1 VCVKERAKRETRERR
16 AQFRGRPATPDPLP
30 LLSPSPPPLQDTKG
44 KPARARRTGL
54 LLPLLIG
61 VAFLGLY
68 THAAKPARAGVSDGG
83 GAASARASL
92 VASRAL
98 AAGGAR
104 TQVAAAAGAAPL
116 SPPPPAVVVGGVVVE
131 SAVKAV
137 PVAAETAAVK
147 AAAAAVTP
155 VAAVPVA
162 HPEPG
167 AAGAA
172 GAADAAAVDPAALAG
187 IVESART
194 RLEVAA
200 GGAAG
205 AAAAAAAVA
214 DAPLDSP
221 PWPPLPAESVALIA
235 STLRDAVA
243 TGPPPPGAP
252 RAERRRLAV
261 RAAMAHAWAGY
272 VKYAWG
278 ADELAPVSKRGYETF
293 CSLGATLVDALD
305 TLKIMGFDAE
315 FERAKDWV
323 VAGEAGGLAF
333 DRDCSVSAFE
343 ATIRVV
349 GGLLAAAD
357 LAPASRPALVSRAEA
372 LAGRLLKA
380 YDTPLGFPRSAVNLK
395 TGAATTPSWI
405 GGGQAALLAEI
416 GTVQLE
422 LLKLAEATGKRA
434 YADAAERIVAELHAR
449 HPGAGLLPI
458 YVRLE
463 DAAASGPLTQGGM
476 SDSYYEYLLKAWL
489 LKGKSGRSA
498 GLYRDMWVAAM
509 DDTLARLVASHPADG
524 RVYVGELAGGGGK
537 LVGKMEHLACFLPA
551 NLALGV
557 LEGAV
562 TGDKADRYT
571 AAAKG
576 LTETCYRMYASQPT
590 GLAPEHVTFGEG
602 AAMAPGRSARFNLLR
617 PETVEA
623 LVMLHRLTG
632 EARYQDWGWELFT
645 AFERVARV
653 PSGGYSGVQD
663 VTVGGGGGGAP
674 AVTLNDRQ
682 ESFWL
687 AETLKYFYLLF
698 APADTL
704 PLSGPGAWV
713 LNTEAHPLKPLAA
726 GAVESLTNE
735 MGADGVAG
743 VLARLSGKAAEP
755 AVAAAGAHQQ
765 QQQQQQQ
772 PGSVLVRPGSGSGN
786 PTAGGG
792 DGGAAVGAAAAGAG
806 AAGAHLVRPGHEGAL

>member
-1 VCVKERAKRETRERR
+1 M
-16 AQFRGRPATPDPLP
+16 
-30 LLSPSPPPLQDTKG
+30 
-44 KPARARRTGL
+44 
-54 LLPLLIG
+54 
-61 VAFLGLY
+61 
-68 THAAKPARAGVSDGG
+68 HAA
-83 GAASARASL
+83 AASNPTAAASTATAATARASL

-98 AAGGAR
+98 AAGGPR
-104 TQVAAAAGAAPL
+104 QAAAGADAALPP
-116 SPPPPAVVVGGVVVE
+116 PPPPA
-131 SAVKAV
+131 A
-137 PVAAETAAVK
+137 AAEPTLATPAAAATAAV
-147 AAAAAVTP
+147 VP
-155 VAAVPVA
+155 PVPVA

-167 AAGAA
+167 SVGVAAVAGGAA
-172 GAADAAAVDPAALAG
+172 AADAAAVDPARLAG
-187 IVESART
+187 IVEHARA
-194 RLEVAA
+194 RLESA
-200 GGAAG
+200 AAG
-205 AAAAAAAVA
+205 ASGGEAATIAAATAADVVA
-214 DAPLDSP
+214 ADVAPAGGDAATADTPA
-221 PWPPLPAESVALIA
+221 WPPLPAESVALIA

-272 VKYAWG
+272 VRYAWG

-293 CSLGATLVDALD
+293 CSLGATLVDSLD
-305 TLKIMGFDAE
+305 TLKLMGFDAE

-323 VAGEAGGLAF
+323 AAGEAGGLAF

-357 LAPASRPALVSRAEA
+357 LAPAARPVLVPRAEA

-380 YDTPLGFPRSAVNLK
+380 YDTPLGFPRSSINLK
-395 TGAATTPSWI
+395 TGAATTPGWI

-422 LLKLAEATGKRA
+422 LLKLSEATGKRS

-458 YVRLE
+458 YVKLG
-463 DAAASGPLTQGGM
+463 DAAASGPVTQGGM

-489 LKGKSGRSA
+489 LKGKSERSA
-498 GLYRDMWVAAM
+498 SVYRDMWVAAM
-509 DDTLARLVASHPADG
+509 DDTLDRLVATHPADG
-524 RVYVGELAGGGGK
+524 RVYVGERVGGGA
-537 LVGKMEHLACFLPA
+537 LVGKMEHLACFLPG
-551 NLALGV
+551 NMALGV

-562 TGDKADRYT
+562 TGDRAARYT
-571 AAAKG
+571 TAAVG
-576 LTETCYRMYASQPT
+576 LTETCYRMYSTQPT
-590 GLAPEHVTFGEG
+590 GLAPEHVTFGAG
-602 AAMAPGRSARFNLLR
+602 APMAPGQAARFNLLR

-632 EARYQDWGWELFT
+632 EAKYQDWGWELFT

-663 VTVGGGGGGAP
+663 VTVAVGGGGGTVAAPGGAAAPAAAP

-713 LNTEAHPLKPLAA
+713 LNTEAHPLKPLGA
-726 GAVESLTNE
+726 GAVEGLTNE
-735 MGADGVAG
+735 MGGSGVAA
-743 VLARLSGKAAEP
+743 VLARLSGKAPPAVEAAAAAVGAAQP
-755 AVAAAGAHQQ
+755 AAVVPAAVAA
-765 QQQQQQQ
+765 
-772 PGSVLVRPGSGSGN
+772 
-786 PTAGGG
+786 
-792 DGGAAVGAAAAGAG
+792 GGAAAAVGAAQPVAVVPAAVAAGGAAAAGAAQP
-806 AAGAHLVRPGHEGAL
+806 AAVPAANVATTTHLVRPGHEGAL